1 LKFNKDN
8 VIDVSSEEG
17 EELNNASESTIG
29 DKLMVPDAN
38 DTP

>member
-17 EELNNASESTIG
+17 ESTIG
-29 DKLMVPDAN
+29 DKLMVPDMN
-38 DTP
+38 DSP